1 MWLSS
6 ICKNNC
12 ANAKPKVPPWRF
24 FYENIFIYRCWDE
37 TYHYPTFIKDD
48 HDNLREAC
56 KNPSCAKQKLKAIK
70 CCHQIQN
77 LNRKL
82 QEDNK
87 QIENEL
93 TFTYTENE
101 KLAENLNKIFRDKQI
116 SDTEYQELNLKYNS
130 FEKVT

>member
-1 MWLSS
+1 VSHLCNFLKT
-6 ICKNNC
+6 I
-12 ANAKPKVPPWRF
+12 
-24 FYENIFIYRCWDE
+24 

-93 TFTYTENE
+93 TTVTYNVR
-101 KLAENLNKIFRDKQI
+101 LLFFIDIA
-116 SDTEYQELNLKYNS
+116 
-130 FEKVT
+130 